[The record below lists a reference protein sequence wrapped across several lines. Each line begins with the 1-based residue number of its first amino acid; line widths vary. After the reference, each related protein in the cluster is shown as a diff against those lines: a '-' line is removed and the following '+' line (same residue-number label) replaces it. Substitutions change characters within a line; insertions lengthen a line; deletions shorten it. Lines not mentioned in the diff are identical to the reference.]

1 MRVFLAIEVPATLQ
15 QSVAGRL
22 ESLRP
27 ALPAARYT
35 PPGNV
40 HLTLHFFGERT
51 PERVAEIATSLGP
64 AVSKHA
70 SFALEV
76 RTAGAFPAS
85 RPRVLW
91 LGLSSSEALVALHGE
106 AVRVLRELG
115 EEIDSRPFHPH
126 LTLARVKAPWRGAD
140 LQCLREGLLALE
152 GERLPVS
159 SLTLYESR
167 LHPRGSRYERVRTF
181 DLAGGSSAAGR
192 SEIVPIVR
200 IT

>member
-15 QSVAGRL
+15 QSVAARL

-27 ALPAARYT
+27 SLPAARYT
-35 PPGNV
+35 PPGNL

-51 PERVAEIATSLGP
+51 PERVAEIAKSLEP
-64 AVSKHA
+64 AISRHP
-70 SFALEV
+70 SFGLEV
-76 RTAGAFPAS
+76 RAAGAFPAS

-91 LGLSSSEALVALHGE
+91 LGLSSSDALTALHGAAME
-106 AVRVLRELG
+106 VLRELG

-126 LTLARVKAPWRGAD
+126 LTLGRVKAPWRGAD

-152 GERLPVS
+152 GERFPVS

-181 DLAGGSSAAGR
+181 DLGGDPSPSASSG
-192 SEIVPIVR
+192 
-200 IT
+200 